1 MDYEK
6 LAEVITDKTKV
17 IIPVDIAGIIC
28 DYSKIFEV
36 VEAKKKLFKANN
48 KIQEAFNRI
57 IVMADSAHGFGAVKD
72 DKESGEFADFT
83 TFSFHAVKNLTT
95 AEGGAVTWKSID
107 GIDDEEIYRQYQ
119 ILSLHGQTKDA
130 LAKTKLGAWEYDI
143 IEPAF
148 KCNMTDINAAIG
160 LAQLDRYD
168 EMLKKR
174 HEIISIYDKVLKDCK
189 VKVLNHKSNKQISS
203 GHLYLVRVN
212 DISIEQRNEIIV
224 KMAESGIATNVHYKP
239 LPMLTAYKNI
249 GFDIED
255 YPNAYDFYHNE
266 ITLPLYSKLTKEDAI
281 YVIDLDYNIT
291 HHSYKKM
298 SNVIYIHPK
307 ENIGSF
313 LNFDHDQINKNI
325 QLGYNDVYKYYN
337 KYKGYKY
344 TFNIFS
350 NNNIINEFY
359 KIYLKQDYEL
369 FEIYSKEFDI
379 KYSKEDIFYKTID
392 DILDLMEYNTE
403 YVYDI
408 DTILKAIYNTFY
420 NHLDNNDPKY
430 KDYAE
435 ALIKKVVH
443 RSNFEY
449 LLLFI
454 DIYVND
460 LQIKNVISNTKLQYL
475 AQVIT
480 YILKNKIA
488 M

>member
-1 MDYEK
+1 MKNALVLGGGGSKGSYQVGALKAFKELGIEFHVVAGTSIGALNGCLVVQDDYDYLYKLWDSISINDIIIGDFDNDFAIENALFNVDELKHVLIQFKKNKVDITPFKNLITKSFNLEK
-6 LAEVITDKTKV
+6 FSNSTIEYEAIATKV
-17 IIPVDIAGIIC
+17 PMIQQTNFTKKDMIKKGVSCLISSASCFPVFPI
-28 DYSKIFEV
+28 SKIG
-36 VEAKKKLFKANN
+36 NN
-48 KIQEAFNRI
+48 
-57 IVMADSAHGFGAVKD
+57 HY
-72 DKESGEFADFT
+72 
-83 TFSFHAVKNLTT
+83 
-95 AEGGAVTWKSID
+95 ID
-107 GIDDEEIYRQYQ
+107 GGYSDN
-119 ILSLHGQTKDA
+119 L
-130 LAKTKLGAWEYDI
+130 
-143 IEPAF
+143 P
-148 KCNMTDINAAIG
+148 
-160 LAQLDRYD
+160 
-168 EMLKKR
+168 
-174 HEIISIYDKVLKDCK
+174 
-189 VKVLNHKSNKQISS
+189 ISS
-203 GHLYLVRVN
+203 ALKYN
-212 DISIEQRNEIIV
+212 PD
-224 KMAESGIATNVHYKP
+224 T
-239 LPMLTAYKNI
+239 
-249 GFDIED
+249 
-255 YPNAYDFYHNE
+255 
-266 ITLPLYSKLTKEDAI
+266 I
-281 YVIDLDYNIT
+281 YVVDLDYNIT
-291 HHSYKKM
+291 HESYKKM

>member
-1 MDYEK
+1 MKNALVLGGGGSRGSYQVGALKAFKELGIEFHVVAGTSIGALNGCLVVQDDYDYLYKLWDSISINDIIIGDFDNDFAIENALFNVDELKHVLIQFKKNKVDITPFKNLITKSFNLEK
-6 LAEVITDKTKV
+6 FSNSTIEYEAIATKV
-17 IIPVDIAGIIC
+17 PMIQQTNFTKKDMIKKGVSCLISSASCFPVFPI
-28 DYSKIFEV
+28 SKIG
-36 VEAKKKLFKANN
+36 NN
-48 KIQEAFNRI
+48 
-57 IVMADSAHGFGAVKD
+57 HY
-72 DKESGEFADFT
+72 
-83 TFSFHAVKNLTT
+83 
-95 AEGGAVTWKSID
+95 ID
-107 GIDDEEIYRQYQ
+107 GGYSDN
-119 ILSLHGQTKDA
+119 L
-130 LAKTKLGAWEYDI
+130 
-143 IEPAF
+143 P
-148 KCNMTDINAAIG
+148 
-160 LAQLDRYD
+160 
-168 EMLKKR
+168 
-174 HEIISIYDKVLKDCK
+174 
-189 VKVLNHKSNKQISS
+189 ISS
-203 GHLYLVRVN
+203 ALKYN
-212 DISIEQRNEIIV
+212 PD
-224 KMAESGIATNVHYKP
+224 T
-239 LPMLTAYKNI
+239 
-249 GFDIED
+249 
-255 YPNAYDFYHNE
+255 
-266 ITLPLYSKLTKEDAI
+266 I
-281 YVIDLDYNIT
+281 YVVDLDYNIT
-291 HHSYKKM
+291 HESYKKM

-443 RSNFEY
+443 KSNFEY

>member
-1 MDYEK
+1 MKNALVLSGGGSRGSYQVGALKAFKELGIEFHVVAGTSIGALNGCLVVQDDYDYLYKLWDSISINDIIIGDFDNDFAIENALFNVDELKHVLIQFKKNKVDITPFKNLITKSFNLEK
-6 LAEVITDKTKV
+6 FSNSTIEYEAIATKV
-17 IIPVDIAGIIC
+17 PMIQQTNFTKKDMIKKGVSCLISSASCFPVFPI
-28 DYSKIFEV
+28 SKIG
-36 VEAKKKLFKANN
+36 NN
-48 KIQEAFNRI
+48 
-57 IVMADSAHGFGAVKD
+57 HY
-72 DKESGEFADFT
+72 
-83 TFSFHAVKNLTT
+83 
-95 AEGGAVTWKSID
+95 ID
-107 GIDDEEIYRQYQ
+107 GGYSDN
-119 ILSLHGQTKDA
+119 L
-130 LAKTKLGAWEYDI
+130 
-143 IEPAF
+143 P
-148 KCNMTDINAAIG
+148 
-160 LAQLDRYD
+160 
-168 EMLKKR
+168 
-174 HEIISIYDKVLKDCK
+174 ISSVLKYNPD
-189 VKVLNHKSNKQISS
+189 
-203 GHLYLVRVN
+203 
-212 DISIEQRNEIIV
+212 
-224 KMAESGIATNVHYKP
+224 T
-239 LPMLTAYKNI
+239 
-249 GFDIED
+249 
-255 YPNAYDFYHNE
+255 
-266 ITLPLYSKLTKEDAI
+266 I
-281 YVIDLDYNIT
+281 YVIDLDNNIT
-291 HHSYKKM
+291 HQSYKKM

-443 RSNFEY
+443 KSNFEY

>member
-1 MDYEK
+1 MKNAVVLGGGGSRGSYQVGALKAFKELGIEFHVVTGTSIGALNGCLVVQDDYDYLYKLWDSISINDIIIGDFDNDFAIENALFNVDELKHVLIQFKKNKVDITPFKNLITKSFNLEK
-6 LAEVITDKTKV
+6 FSNSTIEYEAIATKV
-17 IIPVDIAGIIC
+17 PMIQQTNFTKKDMIKKGVPCLISSASCFPVFPI
-28 DYSKIFEV
+28 SKIG
-36 VEAKKKLFKANN
+36 NN
-48 KIQEAFNRI
+48 
-57 IVMADSAHGFGAVKD
+57 HY
-72 DKESGEFADFT
+72 
-83 TFSFHAVKNLTT
+83 
-95 AEGGAVTWKSID
+95 ID
-107 GIDDEEIYRQYQ
+107 GGYSDN
-119 ILSLHGQTKDA
+119 L
-130 LAKTKLGAWEYDI
+130 
-143 IEPAF
+143 P
-148 KCNMTDINAAIG
+148 
-160 LAQLDRYD
+160 
-168 EMLKKR
+168 
-174 HEIISIYDKVLKDCK
+174 
-189 VKVLNHKSNKQISS
+189 ISS
-203 GHLYLVRVN
+203 ALKYN
-212 DISIEQRNEIIV
+212 PD
-224 KMAESGIATNVHYKP
+224 T
-239 LPMLTAYKNI
+239 
-249 GFDIED
+249 
-255 YPNAYDFYHNE
+255 
-266 ITLPLYSKLTKEDAI
+266 I
-281 YVIDLDYNIT
+281 YVVDLDYNIT
-291 HHSYKKM
+291 HESYKKM

-443 RSNFEY
+443 KSNFEY